1 MVGKWTEKESI
12 LFEAHNLVH
21 GVRGEDYGHPYHD
34 FGRTAK
40 IWSAILGVDVTPEQ
54 VALCM
59 IGVKISRECN
69 RPSEITEWTWLGTP
83 KRWIWWLITENTGS
97 VELASVEK
105 TPSLSLGVYL

>member
-1 MVGKWTEKESI
+1 MDIRESI
-12 LFEAHNLVH
+12 LHEAHTLVH

-34 FGRTAK
+34 FSRTAK

-69 RPSEITEWTWLGTP
+69 RPKRDNRVDIAGYAEALDMVVEFQACSMDTP
-83 KRWIWWLITENTGS
+83 E
-97 VELASVEK
+97 
-105 TPSLSLGVYL
+105 

>member
-1 MVGKWTEKESI
+1 MDIRESI

-21 GVRGEDYGHPYHD
+21 GVRGEDYGHPYED
-34 FGRTAK
+34 FSRTAK

-69 RPSEITEWTWLGTP
+69 KP
-83 KRWIWWLITENTGS
+83 KRDNRIDIAGYAEALDMVVN
-97 VELASVEK
+97 
-105 TPSLSLGVYL
+105 YR

>member
-1 MVGKWTEKESI
+1 MAGKWTKKESI

-21 GVRGEDYGHPYHD
+21 GVRGEDYGHPYED
-34 FGRTAK
+34 FSRTAK

-69 RPSEITEWTWLGTP
+69 KP
-83 KRWIWWLITENTGS
+83 KRDNRVDIAGYAEALDMVVNYRDHHES
-97 VELASVEK
+97 A
-105 TPSLSLGVYL
+105 